1 MSHMSGFETLPSDER
16 LKDLLSPTSLPRHIA
31 IIMDGNGRW
40 AANRG
45 LPRIAGHRQGL
56 DSAQEA
62 VQTCLELGI
71 PALTLY
77 AFSLENWR
85 RPQEEVGQ
93 LMNLIL
99 EFFHA
104 HVERLLQERIRIR
117 AIGRLER
124 LPVDVRKVVQEVE
137 QASREHD
144 RLTVT
149 IALSYSGRAEIV
161 DAINKLLGEAN
172 GSSDTMLPIS
182 EEQFGRYLSLPDV
195 PDPDLLI
202 RTSGECRISNFLLW
216 QIAYAELYFTPVLW
230 PDFRRR
236 DLLLALVDYQR
247 RERRLGG
254 LGTGRSCA
262 ELPAWTIMGRVGE
275 TRQPVNGGGP
285 MDLVSA
291 KRAESF
297 VPDAF

>member
-1 MSHMSGFETLPSDER
+1 MSHTHGSDAVPSDER
-16 LKDLLSPTSLPRHIA
+16 LKVLLSPTSLPRHVA

-40 AANRG
+40 AARRG
-45 LPRIAGHRQGL
+45 LPRIAGHRRGI

-77 AFSLENWR
+77 AFSMENWK
-85 RPQEEVGQ
+85 RPLEEVGQ
-93 LMNLIL
+93 LMNLVL

-104 HVERLLQERIRIR
+104 HVERLLQERIRVR

-124 LPVDVRKVVQEVE
+124 LPLEIRKVVQEVE
-137 QASREHD
+137 QASRAYD

-161 DAINKLLGEAN
+161 DAINKLLDEVN
-172 GSSDTMLPIS
+172 SSHDAVLPIS

-236 DLLLALVDYQR
+236 DFLLALLDYQR

-254 LGTGRSCA
+254 IATGRSYA
-262 ELPAWTIMGRVGE
+262 GFRTQAVSDELDEDHG
-275 TRQPVNGGGP
+275 QPVNGIRIP
-285 MDLVSA
+285 T
-291 KRAESF
+291 KQAEVF
-297 VPDAF
+297 VPDASR